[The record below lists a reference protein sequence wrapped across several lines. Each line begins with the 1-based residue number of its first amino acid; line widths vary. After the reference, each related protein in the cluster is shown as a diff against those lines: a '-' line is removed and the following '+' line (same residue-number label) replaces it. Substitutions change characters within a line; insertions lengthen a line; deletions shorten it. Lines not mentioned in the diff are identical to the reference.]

1 MTQHSILIAN
11 RGEIA
16 IRIAR
21 ACADLGHRSV
31 AVHPADDARSLHV
44 LRADGVQLL
53 AGRGAAAYLDISQIV
68 AAAQAAGC
76 TAVHPGYGF
85 LSESDGLA
93 ESCAAAGLTFIG
105 PSPEVLRLLG
115 DKANA
120 RRAAV
125 ENDIPV
131 LAGTPTAV
139 DADGAK
145 AFFALLPNAGM
156 LIKAVAGGGGRGM
169 RLVVRADE
177 IDDAHAQASAEAQAA
192 FGCGDVYCEELIAN
206 ARHIEVQILGDGTG
220 NVVQFGER
228 ECSLQRRH
236 QKIVEIA
243 PSPTLLPA
251 LRESISAAAL
261 RMAKRMR
268 YKGLGTFE
276 FLVDRDFKDR
286 FVFIEANPRLQVE
299 HTVTEAVYGVDL
311 VQAQIQVGL
320 GKTLAQLG
328 LEQANVPAPRGY
340 AIQLRLNMETMQ
352 ADGSAIPASGTLT
365 AYDLPSGPGV
375 RVDGFG
381 YVGYRTSTSYDS
393 LLAKLIVYSVSP
405 LFVDAV
411 AKAKRVL
418 AESRIEGV
426 ATNRD
431 FLLAVMDHPDV
442 ASNEVST
449 RWLDHQAAT
458 LVISGAHN
466 EISDRFF
473 ALAEVKSSGLQVLP
487 TVVPQGTL
495 AVMAP
500 MQASVVSIDVQ
511 VGDAVSAGQQIAVLE
526 SMKMQHVVLTEV
538 HGIVRGIATAVGA
551 VLLQSEAIAFIE
563 PGEGDVA
570 ASKSELEVDLDHIR
584 ADLADSIALHA
595 QTRDDARPE
604 AMTKRHN
611 QGGRSARENIDDLVD
626 DGSFVEYGS
635 LAIAAQR
642 SRHPLEHLRRTT
654 PADGLIGGLATI
666 NAAEFGTDGA
676 KAVVVSYDYTV
687 LAGTQ
692 GTFNHKKQDR
702 LYKLAAEIQRPLVL
716 FAEGGG
722 GRPGDTDKELFKVAS
737 LDIPTFKAFA
747 HLSGL
752 VPLIGVVHGRCFAG
766 NAALLGCCDVII
778 STRSANI
785 GMGGPAMIEGGG
797 LGLYTP
803 EQVGSTDV
811 QSPNGVIDVLVT
823 DEAAATVAARRYL
836 SYFQGSFKE
845 WQCADQRELRSA
857 IPENRLRVYDVR
869 RVIHT
874 LFDIDSVL
882 ELRREFGLAMI
893 TALARINGR
902 PVGVIA
908 NNSMHLGGAIDA
920 DAGDKA
926 SRFIQLCDAHDLP
939 IVSLCDTPGF
949 MVGPEAEKTAQVR
962 RVARMFVNTAT
973 LSVPLVMV
981 VLRKGYG
988 LGALAMAGGD
998 FQDTVLTVSWPTGE
1012 FGGMGLE
1019 GAVRL
1024 AFRKELAAIKDTK
1037 ARQFEFERRV
1047 AQMYERGKALS
1058 MASVVEI
1065 DDVIDPADTRRWISS
1080 GLEAAARD
1088 RPARNGRKRSHIET
1102 W

>member
-1 MTQHSILIAN
+1 MTQRSILIAN

-44 LRADGVQLL
+44 LRADSVQLL
-53 AGRGAAAYLDISQIV
+53 PGRGAAAYLDITQII
-68 AAAQAAGC
+68 AAAQAASC
-76 TAVHPGYGF
+76 NAVHPGYGF
-85 LSESDGLA
+85 LSESDALA
-93 ESCAAAGLTFIG
+93 EACAAAGLAFIG
-105 PSPEVLRLLG
+105 PSPDVLRLFG

-120 RRAAV
+120 RLAAAV
-125 ENDIPV
+125 NVVPV

-139 DADGAK
+139 NVAGAK
-145 AFFALLPNAGM
+145 AFFASLPSGGM

-169 RLVVRADE
+169 RLVMRAEE
-177 IDDAHAQASAEAQAA
+177 IDDAHARASAEALAA
-192 FGCGDVYCEELIAN
+192 FSRGDVYCEELIAD
-206 ARHIEVQILGDGTG
+206 ARHIEIQVLGDGTG
-220 NVVQFGER
+220 AVSQFGER
-228 ECSLQRRH
+228 ECSLQRQH

-243 PSPTLLPA
+243 PSPTLAPA
-251 LRESISAAAL
+251 LRERIADAAL
-261 RMAKRMR
+261 RMARSVKYR
-268 YKGLGTFE
+268 GLGTFE
-276 FLVDRDFKDR
+276 FLVDRARTDR

-311 VQAQIQVGL
+311 VHAQIRVCLGETLADVGL
-320 GKTLAQLG
+320 R
-328 LEQANVPAPRGY
+328 QADVPAPRGY

-352 ADGSAIPASGTLT
+352 ADGSALPASGILV

-381 YVGYRTSTSYDS
+381 YVGYRTTASYDS
-393 LLAKLIVYSVSP
+393 LLAKLIVHSPSP
-405 LFVDAV
+405 LYADAV
-411 AKAKRVL
+411 ARARRSL
-418 AESRIEGV
+418 AESRIDGV
-426 ATNRD
+426 ATNRG
-431 FLLAVMDHPDV
+431 FLAAVMAHPEV
-442 ASNEVST
+442 AANEVST
-449 RWLDHQAAT
+449 RWLDHQAAA
-458 LVISGAHN
+458 LAASVAK
-466 EISDRFF
+466 EDAPDRFF
-473 ALAEVKSSGLQVLP
+473 ASTAVPASRGLSTTVAAP
-487 TVVPQGTL
+487 TGTV
-495 AVMAP
+495 AVAAP
-500 MQASVVSIDVQ
+500 MQASVVSIDVHE
-511 VGDAVSAGQQIAVLE
+511 GDTVHPGQQVAVLE
-526 SMKMQHVVLTEV
+526 SMKMQHVVMAES
-538 HGIVRGIATAVGA
+538 HGIVRSIATAVGE
-551 VLLQSEAIAFIE
+551 VLLQGGAIVFIE
-563 PGEGDVA
+563 PGEGNAVA
-570 ASKSELEVDLDHIR
+570 GAREEDVDLDHIR
-584 ADLADSIALHA
+584 ADLSESIALHA
-595 QTRDDARPE
+595 RTQDDARPE
-604 AMTKRHN
+604 AISKRHSH
-611 QGGRSARENIDDLVD
+611 GGRSARENIDDLVD
-626 DGSFVEYGS
+626 TGSFIEYGS

-642 SRHPLEHLRRTT
+642 SRHPVDHLRRTT

-666 NAAEFGTDGA
+666 NAAEFGTEGA

-692 GTFNHKKQDR
+692 GSFNHKKQDR

-722 GRPGDTDKELFKVAS
+722 GRPGDTDKALFKVAS

-752 VPLIGVVHGRCFAG
+752 VPLVGVVHGRCFAG
-766 NAALLGCCDVII
+766 NAALLGCCDVIV

-797 LGLYTP
+797 LGVYTP
-803 EQVGSTDV
+803 EQVGPTDV
-811 QSPNGVIDVLVT
+811 QSTNGVIDVLVD
-823 DEAAATVAARRYL
+823 DEAAATAAARQYL
-836 SYFQGSFKE
+836 SYFQGSVKE
-845 WQCADQRELRSA
+845 WRCADQRELRRA
-857 IPENRLRVYDVR
+857 VPENRLRVYDVR

-874 LFDIDSVL
+874 LFDTDSVL
-882 ELRREFGLAMI
+882 ELRRDFGLAMI
-893 TALARINGR
+893 TGLARLDGR

-908 NNSMHLGGAIDA
+908 NNPMHLGGAIDA

-926 SRFIQLCDAHDLP
+926 ARFIQLCDAHDLP

-962 RVARMFVNTAT
+962 RVARMFVNTANIT
-973 LSVPLVMV
+973 VPLVLV

-1024 AFRKELAAIKDTK
+1024 AYRKELGAIKDPK
-1037 ARQFEFERRV
+1037 ARQTEFDRRV
-1047 AQMYERGKALS
+1047 AQMYEQGKALS

-1065 DDVIDPADTRRWISS
+1065 DDVIDPADTRRLISG
-1080 GLEAAARD
+1080 GLGAASRE